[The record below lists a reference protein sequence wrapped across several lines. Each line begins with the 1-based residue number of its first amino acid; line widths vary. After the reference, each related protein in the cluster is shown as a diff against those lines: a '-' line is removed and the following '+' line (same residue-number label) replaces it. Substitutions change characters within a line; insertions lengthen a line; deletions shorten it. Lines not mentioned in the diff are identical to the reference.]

1 MSLAS
6 TSILMVEQAPPFG
19 CCQYLCPQV
28 VSQLIPSSP
37 GGSAR
42 LASVSDS
49 GSCQVTASVLG
60 EHVRFDMHPLRAES
74 LSYSLLAVL
83 YTSPADLRSYM
94 FWGLVFPV
102 QNLCWGSLCV
112 SVTPHSL
119 GKSPA
124 TVVILSF
131 VDSLPGDVGF
141 DYTMSNFFSQM
152 FDSLY
157 FLLI

>member
-83 YTSPADLRSYM
+83 YTSPADLRSYV

-102 QNLCWGSLCV
+102 QNLCAGDPCV
-112 SVTPHSL
+112 CL
-119 GKSPA
+119 
-124 TVVILSF
+124 
-131 VDSLPGDVGF
+131 
-141 DYTMSNFFSQM
+141 
-152 FDSLY
+152 
-157 FLLI
+157 